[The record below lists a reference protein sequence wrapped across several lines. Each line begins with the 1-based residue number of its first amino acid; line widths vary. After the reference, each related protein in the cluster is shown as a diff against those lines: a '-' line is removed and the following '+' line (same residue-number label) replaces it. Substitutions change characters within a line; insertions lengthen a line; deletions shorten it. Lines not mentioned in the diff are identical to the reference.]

1 MVYIVK
7 WNLFM
12 NEIFF
17 ADRLRSLRN
26 ERGISAREMSL
37 ALGQNE
43 TYINKLETNQR
54 SISMPMFFTLCDF
67 LNITPSEFFNA
78 EIQNTTTDF
87 DFLVQKFKKLSH
99 EQAVHITFLIDEL
112 AKISVFPENGVS

>member
-1 MVYIVK
+1 
-7 WNLFM
+7 M
-12 NEIFF
+12 NEKIF

-54 SISMPMFFTLCDF
+54 SISMQMFFNLCDF
-67 LNITPSEFFNA
+67 LNITPSEFFNV
-78 EIQNTTTDF
+78 EIQNTIIDSET
-87 DFLVQKFKKLSH
+87 LIQKFKRLSH
-99 EQAVHITFLIDEL
+99 EQAIHITFLIDEL
-112 AKISVFPENGVS
+112 AKIS